1 MNSVL
6 SLPLVNLIKPI
17 SDDLANLAK
26 ETVHR
31 GVVFT
36 MFPFPVEG
44 PINLMTASHNAATD
58 ASFITS
64 PADGCRVDGVGLLVI
79 KDAHGKVKVVPAKQL
94 EPKTRGGSP
103 LAVGYGEHFLKASVD
118 EYNVIRVDEHSEQ
131 VIGYY
136 LTGERANL
144 NHNSRR

>member
-17 SDDLANLAK
+17 SDDLANLAE

-36 MFPFPVEG
+36 SFPFPIEG
-44 PINLMTASHNAATD
+44 SVNLMTASHNAATD
-58 ASFITS
+58 ATFITS
-64 PADGCRVDGVGLLVI
+64 PADGCRVDGVGALVI
-79 KDAHGKVKVVPAKQL
+79 KDAYGKVKVVPARQL

-103 LAVGYGEHFLKASVD
+103 LAVGYNEHFLKVSVD
-118 EYNVIRVDEHSEQ
+118 EYHVIKVEEFSEQ
-131 VIGYY
+131 VIGFY
-136 LTGERANL
+136 LTGERTNV
-144 NHNSRR
+144 NRSSQR